1 MRKIE
6 FKNFKGFFYIED
18 YEDHEEENRCKI
30 YDERMSYLDY
40 IWVCNYGDGWNED
53 IEEDKKEYETKIEE
67 LQNSETI
74 EYFLESLDE
83 VDNLGFDVTKDIYDT
98 LESFYDGEIVMED
111 EDLYCK
117 LIVDELRWDFEN
129 LDDEELMNKYSMN
142 KIGEY
147 YIKVG
152 E

>member
-1 MRKIE
+1 MLKRIE
-6 FKNFKGFFYIED
+6 FKNFKGFFYVED

-40 IWVCNYGDGWNED
+40 IWIDDESDFTRYNR
-53 IEEDKKEYETKIEE
+53 IIEE

-74 EYFLESLDE
+74 EHFLESLDE
-83 VDNLGFDVTKDIYDT
+83 VDDLGFDVSKDIYDT
-98 LESFYDGEIVMED
+98 LESFYDGEITMED

-129 LDDEELMNKYSMN
+129 LDEEELMNKYCMN

>member
-1 MRKIE
+1 MRKID
-6 FKNFKGFFYIED
+6 FKNFKGFFYVED

-30 YDERMSYLDY
+30 YDERMVYLDY
-40 IWVCNYGDGWNED
+40 IAVFDYGDGWSVDLED
-53 IEEDKKEYETKIEE
+53 DKEDYENTIKN

-74 EYFLESLDE
+74 VHFLESLDE
-83 VDNLGFDVTKDIYDT
+83 VDDLGFDVSKDIYGT

-129 LDDEELMNKYSMN
+129 LDEEELMNKYSMN